1 MKTTNRQKPMGADI
15 TPAGLAKTAGH
26 ADANT
31 PENLGMHTPP
41 AAGKAAHTPTPW
53 FPIPQNPR
61 GTYWRITQ
69 EPTAAPYNCDV
80 AQGITKEDATFIV
93 TACNSHAALV
103 EALEKSQLAFMNVA
117 RLARFES
124 KASMEAVAQL
134 RHCEERNVA
143 ALALAKGGA
152 Q

>member
-93 TACNSHAALV
+93 TACNSHTALV
-103 EALEKSQLAFMNVA
+103 EALQQLTFEVSHHLQSNDRGALVQNAVTNA
-117 RLARFES
+117 R
-124 KASMEAVAQL
+124 
-134 RHCEERNVA
+134 A

>member
-15 TPAGLAKTAGH
+15 TPAGLAKIAGH

-103 EALEKSQLAFMNVA
+103 EALVRAESHLRFLAKAMPGELAASALCGEVA
-117 RLARFES
+117 EQA
-124 KASMEAVAQL
+124 
-134 RHCEERNVA
+134 HA